1 MYKRQALGMC
11 AARDLKGE
19 DYHVG
24 AVAGD
29 AAFTCGTTLE
39 ALNNISQT
47 TKRYITIL
55 NDNADVTGYHT
66 GWTVEGMSF

>member
-1 MYKRQALGMC
+1 M
-11 AARDLKGE
+11 
-19 DYHVG
+19 V

-55 NDNADVTGYHT
+55 NDNEWAIDKKRRSAGKILQLPANIGNVFLVKG
-66 GWTVEGMSF
+66 